1 MITVEE
7 RIVRN
12 KINNNKKSFILFT
25 TISIITNC
33 YILLIIPVINVI
45 RMNKLWTNFI
55 EDKYND
61 C

>member
-45 RMNKLWTNFI
+45 RMNQLWTNFI